1 MFLLLFI
8 FLLFWNLFQG
18 GQLLILISGLWGL
31 VYRLRRSLVVNMV
44 ALLIEI
50 QRRRD
55 YFVKSFQK
63 LFSGTLVFNEVYPV
77 AIKGLSWSLARQ

>member
-1 MFLLLFI
+1 VI
-8 FLLFWNLFQG
+8 G
-18 GQLLILISGLWGL
+18 
-31 VYRLRRSLVVNMV
+31 LRRSLAVDMV

-63 LFSGTLVFNEVYPV
+63 SFSGSLVFNEVYPV
-77 AIKGLSWSLARQ
+77 AIKGLSWSLAR

>member
-1 MFLLLFI
+1 
-8 FLLFWNLFQG
+8 
-18 GQLLILISGLWGL
+18 
-31 VYRLRRSLVVNMV
+31 LRRSLVANMV

-50 QRRRD
+50 QRGWD

-63 LFSGTLVFNEVYPV
+63 LFSGSLVFNEVYPV